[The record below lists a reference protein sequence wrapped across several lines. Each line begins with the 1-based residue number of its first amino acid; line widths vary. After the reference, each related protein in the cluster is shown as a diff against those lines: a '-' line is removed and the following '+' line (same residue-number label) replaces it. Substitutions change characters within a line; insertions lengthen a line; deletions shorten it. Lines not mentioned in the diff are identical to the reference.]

1 MNRILIGKWGYS
13 HNTGYLHLNWF
24 ILLTPV
30 KYCEILK
37 IELWTFTMIFFF
49 ETVKKK
55 ILLRMV
61 HWRYFS
67 ALFSTLIFKL
77 VRSSGGKLIS
87 KPLKRKSFEF
97 LICFLPLEMWWLA
110 TIASFSSCEPSQWME
125 FQCIRWITWAFHR
138 QEWIIYCPVFFYT
151 KHSLGL
157 LKIPKI
163 FFLDILSDQGQ
174 CRKLK

>member
-1 MNRILIGKWGYS
+1 MGLFTQHRLSTFELIHPAHTSEVLWDIKNRTLDLY
-13 HNTGYLHLNWF
+13 NDLF
-24 ILLTPV
+24 
-30 KYCEILK
+30 
-37 IELWTFTMIFFF
+37 LWNS
-49 ETVKKK
+49 EKK